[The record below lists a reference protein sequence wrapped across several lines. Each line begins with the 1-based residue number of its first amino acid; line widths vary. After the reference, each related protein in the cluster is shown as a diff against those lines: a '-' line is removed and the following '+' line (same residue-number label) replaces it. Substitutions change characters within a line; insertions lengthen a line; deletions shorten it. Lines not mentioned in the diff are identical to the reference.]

1 MVPRSS
7 RQSAIALAAALLVF
21 SLAAAPL
28 TAPRAAEPDDQK
40 APEARKVESNTRM
53 GEIRLFDPGHP
64 SRAFVFLFS
73 EPAGWSAD
81 DDALARELQDRGATV
96 VGVSLDTYLQRLAA
110 SNDGCHYLISE
121 VEALSKELQRQRG
134 AQSYR
139 SPILAGRGAAGTLA
153 YAALAQSPAATVGG
167 AVSFDPA
174 TKLVTKVPLC
184 EGAPARPVVGGGFA
198 YGPKKNLPG
207 WLRVAG
213 RNDDPALE
221 FLKPRIPKATFITLD
236 PTAPR
241 MEAFA
246 SLILPEESDDE
257 SDDAESRTP
266 ANLSDLPLIELP
278 AAQAPRYLA
287 IFLSG
292 DGGWRDIDKEVAEVL
307 AKGDVAVVGLDSLRY
322 FWTHKPPARVA
333 GDLERILWHYRE
345 LWHVEKVALIGYSFG
360 ADVLPAAVNRL
371 SPAARATIA
380 QVSLMAIGTRN
391 PFEVHITEWL
401 GTEEDEPET
410 GEPIAPEL
418 ARLDPAL
425 LQCFVGD
432 DDADSLCRGEAFAKA
447 ERIMTGGG
455 HHFDGD
461 YPALAKRILDGLAR
475 RSAAAAAAPPA
486 S

>member
-1 MVPRSS
+1 M
-7 RQSAIALAAALLVF
+7 
-21 SLAAAPL
+21 
-28 TAPRAAEPDDQK
+28 
-40 APEARKVESNTRM
+40 
-53 GEIRLFDPGHP
+53 
-64 SRAFVFLFS
+64 
-73 EPAGWSAD
+73 
-81 DDALARELQDRGATV
+81 
-96 VGVSLDTYLQRLAA
+96 
-110 SNDGCHYLISE
+110 
-121 VEALSKELQRQRG
+121 
-134 AQSYR
+134 
-139 SPILAGRGAAGTLA
+139 
-153 YAALAQSPAATVGG
+153 
-167 AVSFDPA
+167 
-174 TKLVTKVPLC
+174 PLC

-198 YGPKKNLPG
+198 YGPKKELTG

-221 FLKPRIPKATFITLD
+221 FLKPRIPKATFVTLD

-241 MEAFA
+241 MESFA
-246 SLILPEESDDE
+246 SLILPEESDE
-257 SDDAESRTP
+257 EGDAESTAP
-266 ANLSDLPLIELP
+266 ADLSDLPLVELP
-278 AAQAPRYLA
+278 SAAPPRYLA

-401 GTEEDEPET
+401 GAEEDEPET

-418 ARLDPAL
+418 ARMDPAL

-432 DDADSLCRGEAFAKA
+432 DDAESLCRGEAFAKA
-447 ERIMTGGG
+447 ERVMTGGG

-475 RSAAAAAAPPA
+475 RTGAGAAAPPPT
-486 S
+486 